1 MRNNV
6 RRPFLKRGL
15 TLVELLVA
23 ISVLAIIAVL
33 GWRGLDS
40 ITRAR
45 ASLNQDLEQ
54 TRGLQLAFAQLQSD
68 CANAVSSAQLQ
79 GRKPVVI
86 DSTHVT
92 IARSVYADAQ
102 PTRLKLVTYR
112 LRDGM
117 LLREESPATRNLEQL
132 DQYWQVAGS
141 GSAGSAENLLS
152 PIRLQSGVQ
161 ELTLR
166 VWANDGGGWRDS
178 GHTAT
183 GALTSRG
190 ALMNPQAGMTSTQTA
205 WSGLQ
210 ISMRL
215 TGRDAALS
223 KIFLLGPA

>member
-1 MRNNV
+1 MRSDV
-6 RRPFLKRGL
+6 RRHFFISGL

-54 TRGLQLAFAQLQSD
+54 TRGIQLAFAQLQSD
-68 CANAVSSAQLQ
+68 CANAVTSTQLQ
-79 GRKPVVI
+79 GRMPVVI
-86 DSTHVT
+86 DSAHVT
-92 IARSVYADAQ
+92 ITRTVYADTQ
-102 PTRLKLVTYR
+102 PTRLQLVTYR

-117 LLREESPATRNLEQL
+117 LLREESPATRDLAQL
-132 DQYWQVAGS
+132 DQYGQVAAS
-141 GSAGSAENLLS
+141 GNAGSAMR

-161 ELTLR
+161 ELALR

-178 GHTAT
+178 AGAAA

-190 ALMNPQAGMTSTQTA
+190 AMMNPQAGTTSTQTA

-215 TGRDAALS
+215 SGRDATLT

>member
-1 MRNNV
+1 MRSDA
-6 RRPFLKRGL
+6 RRHFFTCGL

-54 TRGLQLAFAQLQSD
+54 TRGIQLAFAQLQTD
-68 CANAVSSAQLQ
+68 CANAVTSAQLQ
-79 GRKPVVI
+79 GRAPVVI
-86 DSTHVT
+86 DSAYVT
-92 IARSVYADAQ
+92 ITRTVYADTQ
-102 PTRLKLVTYR
+102 PTRLQLVTYR

-117 LLREESPATRNLEQL
+117 LFREESPPTRDLEQL
-132 DQYWQVAGS
+132 DQYRQVSLSA
-141 GSAGSAENLLS
+141 SAGGAIR

-166 VWANDGGGWRDS
+166 VWANDGVGWRDS
-178 GHTAT
+178 ASATA

-190 ALMNPQAGMTSTQTA
+190 AMMNPQAGTTSTQTA

-210 ISMRL
+210 ISLRL
-215 TGRDAALS
+215 SGRDATLS
-223 KIFLLGPA
+223 KVFLLGPA